1 MLLPFPSTSMDRIQP
16 LLTHSLHLGSRLYV
30 QAGVRYLVA
39 GAILSGTFLGWLVLG
54 IQDLDVW
61 SLVVVGL
68 VLASYNT
75 VVVLLVRPHRHPGEA
90 ASFQP
95 FLRRIL
101 HTTVIL
107 DYLALAAVV
116 WLVGGARSPF
126 LPFFVLQLVNS
137 ILLSRRAALL
147 TAAFGYGVL
156 AALVLLE
163 YLDVL
168 PPRMPLGAVA
178 DLAQVDPRFY
188 GTVLVTYGMLFA
200 LTSTLLLGFSELLRR
215 GEERLR
221 TANEELERLGNFRRD
236 FLHIA
241 LHNVQAPVGAV
252 TMLLQNMRHGLGG
265 PLTELQGEWLDR
277 CLVRLREM
285 NSFVRDLRLLGSLE
299 GDPLAAGT
307 EELDLAPLLEE
318 VVAAYRDSAADAG
331 HEMLLEL
338 PGQLPPV
345 RGVERLIRE
354 AVVNYVTNAIKYTP
368 QGGRIVLRAAYRHP
382 NVRIEVED
390 NGIGISEAGQRRLFQ
405 EFVRLQH
412 TSSSRPK
419 IPGEGLGL
427 SIVRKVAEAHGG
439 GVGVESAPDRGSRFY
454 LLLPALA
461 PSERSK
467 GRVAGTGPADSTSH
481 MGEPEEAQAS

>member
-1 MLLPFPSTSMDRIQP
+1 MDRIQP

-30 QAGVRYLVA
+30 QAGVRYLVS
-39 GAILSGTFLGWLVLG
+39 GAILAGTFLAWRVLG

-61 SLVVVGL
+61 SLVAVGL
-68 VLASYNT
+68 VLAGYNT
-75 VVVLLVRPHRHPGEA
+75 VVVFLVRPHRRPGEA
-90 ASFQP
+90 ASAHL
-95 FLRRIL
+95 FLKRVL
-101 HTTVIL
+101 HATVIL

-116 WLVGGARSPF
+116 WLVGGTRSPF

-156 AALVLLE
+156 VALVSLE
-163 YLDVL
+163 YLSVL
-168 PPRMPLGAVA
+168 TPRMPLGAVA
-178 DLAQVDPRFY
+178 DLAPVDPRYY

-221 TANEELERLGNFRRD
+221 TANEELERLGDFRRD

-299 GDPLAAGT
+299 GDPLAQGT
-307 EELDLAPLLEE
+307 EDLDLVPLLEE
-318 VVAAYRDSAADAG
+318 VLQAYRDSAADAG

-338 PGQLPPV
+338 PPRLPPV

-368 QGGRIVLRAAYRHP
+368 QGGRIVLRAAYEHP

-390 NGIGISEAGQRRLFQ
+390 NGIGISEAGQKRLFQ

-439 GVGVESAPDRGSRFY
+439 AVGVESAPDRGSRFY

-461 PSERSK
+461 PAERPSAAAAEP
-467 GRVAGTGPADSTSH
+467 GHAEPRSLREG
-481 MGEPEEAQAS
+481 PEEV

>member
-1 MLLPFPSTSMDRIQP
+1 MDRIQP

-178 DLAQVDPRFY
+178 DLAPVDPRFY

-338 PGQLPPV
+338 PGKLPPV

-390 NGIGISEAGQRRLFQ
+390 NGIGVSEAGQRRLFQ